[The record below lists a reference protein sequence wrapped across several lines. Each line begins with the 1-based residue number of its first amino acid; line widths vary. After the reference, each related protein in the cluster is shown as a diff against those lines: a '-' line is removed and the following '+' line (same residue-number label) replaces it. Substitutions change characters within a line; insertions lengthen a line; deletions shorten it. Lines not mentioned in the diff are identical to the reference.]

1 MSRLKKDLGVLLLDI
16 LAVNL
21 AYFLAL
27 AFRAEVSDA
36 GNLFAQTYNFTLY
49 LNHFL
54 RFAPIYTV
62 LCIVVFY
69 LFHLYGGV
77 WKFAGRNTAYNV
89 VLSWIVTT
97 VIQIVGSLLMM
108 AAASYP
114 VHRMPLTYYIVGA
127 ALQLLFVT
135 VIRFARRFASI
146 EKRRREKKRG
156 KAIVVGAGA
165 MGMLAMQTVQDGE
178 NFDVCAVVDTQKENV
193 GLLVDGVPVY
203 GLETLDALLEKNEIS
218 CVFLAEPDLSA
229 ADRAKIVLA
238 CTQRKIVLRE
248 RTDKTEGTVKEEQ
261 FVATTEVDSEW
272 AEEYKKQFGEDP
284 SFF

>member
-1 MSRLKKDLGVLLLDI
+1 MNRRKKGIGVMRLDI
-16 LAVNL
+16 RAVNL

-27 AFRAEVSDA
+27 PFRAAVSEA
-36 GNLFAQTYNFTLY
+36 GTLFAQEYHFSFY
-49 LNHFL
+49 LNLFL

-77 WKFAGRNTAYNV
+77 WKYAGRNTAYNV
-89 VLSWIVTT
+89 FFSWLVTT
-97 VIQIVGSLLMM
+97 VFQVVGSMLLIIPMG
-108 AAASYP
+108 YP
-114 VHRMPLTYYIVGA
+114 IGRMPLTCYIVGA

-135 VIRFARRFASI
+135 LIRFARRFASI
-146 EKRRREKKRG
+146 EKRRREKKSG
-156 KAIVVGAGA
+156 KALVVGAGTL
-165 MGMLAMQTVQDGE
+165 GMLTLQAIRDGE
-178 NFDVCAVVDTQKENV
+178 NYDVCAVIDTQKENI

-203 GLETLDALLEKNEIS
+203 GLETLDALLDKNAIS

-229 ADRAKIVLA
+229 TDRAKIVLS
-238 CTQRKIVLRE
+238 CSQRKIELRE
-248 RTDKTEGTVKEEQ
+248 RSDKTEESVKEDQ
-261 FVATTEVDSEW
+261 YVATTEVDHEW

>member
-1 MSRLKKDLGVLLLDI
+1 MNRLKKDLGVLLLDI
-16 LAVNL
+16 LAVNV

-27 AFRAEVSDA
+27 VFRAAVNGMGSLFGDA
-36 GNLFAQTYNFTLY
+36 YRFPFY
-49 LNHFL
+49 LKFFL

-62 LCIVVFY
+62 LCVIVFY

-89 VLSWIVTT
+89 VLSWLVTT

-108 AAASYP
+108 AAADYP
-114 VHRMPLTYYIVGA
+114 VHRMPLTYYIIGA
-127 ALQLLFVT
+127 ALQLFFIT

-146 EKRRREKKRG
+146 EKKRREQKRG

-165 MGMLAMQTVQDGE
+165 MGMLAMQALQDGE
-178 NFDVCAVVDTQKENV
+178 NYIVSAIVDTEKEHV
-193 GLLVDGVPVY
+193 GLLIDGIPVY

-229 ADRAKIVLA
+229 ADRAKIVYA
-238 CTQRKIVLRE
+238 CTQRKIELRE
-248 RTDKTEGTVKEEQ
+248 RSTETEETVKEEQ
-261 FVATTEVDSEW
+261 FVATTEVDEKW
-272 AEEYKKQFGEDP
+272 AEEYKKEFGEDP